1 MLPSGSAVASMRLVK
16 LAKLM
21 NSIVVKLKDL
31 PGLEHIDDG
40 KLSAAEVETAVR
52 RCFAFFP
59 QSATIRVDGET
70 VTIELPEAAAADAA
84 EAVRLCERAGKRAGE
99 GNYRKAVDIY
109 KRALELDPGLLRARR
124 NLAMACVELGEF
136 DEAKDHLV
144 EVLRLDPKDAWSWV
158 VLANHYSKHENDF
171 DTAERFYRRALEAK
185 PNDAWALNG
194 LGALKTER
202 GLPQEALQCF
212 DAAIAANPKFA
223 NAHYAKAM
231 LLHRQGDLPGASD
244 ILKALFRNTEFQ
256 DARSTPV
263 FEGARQLIVEVENE
277 LAKKLESDVF
287 KDLENYRAEV
297 ETLSGFPVR
306 ISDDDMPDGTTAVA
320 QMAWKYGRDY
330 HVIKHTR
337 SAPPHVVQHLVAHEL
352 THIRLESLAR
362 RVAKNKLFATT
373 AATRET
379 AIRSIAGDIRRLEK
393 QGYRHDAITELTLK
407 LVEGMCRFLFNC
419 PLDLIIEHY
428 LRERLPS
435 LRHAQFVSLGK
446 MAVDAANSTLDPE
459 IRKITPRKVLEA
471 GTALNGAAILL
482 DEFNEGATNFTAV
495 YRKQE
500 AFGLSKQLADH
511 WRVRHSQLAPG
522 DEYNLVDEFA
532 DRVGLR
538 DWYEWKPDTS
548 PHETNQNEKPEGT
561 TNPELLKQNHP
572 ASVFFLLDALER
584 YEQLP
589 LRQIKEIA
597 LEIALVGRNGLDYAD
612 VSKKYQLKALPGESF
627 SGLHLMCL
635 MFAGFKRFAPEH
647 DVDMNLEEPFLT
659 ALQLFHARKGSQ

>member
-1 MLPSGSAVASMRLVK
+1 MKSV
-16 LAKLM
+16 
-21 NSIVVKLKDL
+21 VVKLKDL
-31 PGLEHIDDG
+31 PGLENLDIHT
-40 KLSAAEVETAVR
+40 LPPAEIETAVR
-52 RCFAFFP
+52 RCFAFLP
-59 QSATIRVDGET
+59 KNVSIRIAGDVVT
-70 VTIELPEAAAADAA
+70 VEFSEAAAADAA
-84 EAVRLCERAGKRAGE
+84 EALRLFQRAGKWAGE

-109 KRALELDPGLLRARR
+109 KRAIELDPSLLCARR
-124 NLAMACVELGEF
+124 ELAMAYVELEEF
-136 DEAKDHLV
+136 DEAKNHLV

-158 VLANHYSKHENDF
+158 VLANHYSKREKDF
-171 DTAERFYRRALEAK
+171 STAEQFYRRALEAK

-194 LGALKTER
+194 LGGLKVER

-212 DAAIAANPKFA
+212 DAAIVSNPKFA

-231 LLHRQGDLPGASD
+231 LFHRQGDLPAAVET
-244 ILKALFRNTEFQ
+244 LKALFRQAEFQ

-263 FEGARQLIVEVENE
+263 FEGARRLIVEVENE

-306 ISDDDMPDGTTAVA
+306 VVEEEMADGRTAMA
-320 QMAWKYGRDY
+320 QMAWKYGRTY
-330 HVIKHTR
+330 HLIKHTR

-352 THIRLESLAR
+352 THIRLEALAR
-362 RVAKNKLFATT
+362 QISKNKLFATT

-379 AIRSIAGDIRRLEK
+379 AIRSMASDIRRLEK
-393 QGYRHDAITELTLK
+393 QGYPQDSITELALK
-407 LVEGMCRFLFNC
+407 LVEGMCGFLYNC

-435 LRHAQFVSLGK
+435 LKHAQFVSLGK
-446 MAVDAANSTLDPE
+446 MAVDAGHTTMNTE
-459 IRKITPRKVLEA
+459 VRKITPRKILEA
-471 GTALNGAAILL
+471 GTALNGAYAILL
-482 DEFNEGATNFTAV
+482 DEFNEGATSFTAV

-500 AFGLSKQLADH
+500 TFDLSKQLADH
-511 WRVRHSQLAPG
+511 WRVRHSQLEPG
-522 DEYNLVDEFA
+522 DEYDLVDEFA
-532 DRVGLR
+532 DRLGLR
-538 DWYEWKPDTS
+538 QWYEWKTDTV
-548 PHETNQNEKPEGT
+548 PHDTNQTENPEGT

-572 ASVFFLLDALER
+572 PAIWFLLDALER

-597 LEIALVGRNGLDYAD
+597 LEIALLGRNGLDYAD
-612 VSKKYQLKALPGESF
+612 ASKKYRLKALPDESF

-659 ALQLFHARKGSQ
+659 ALQLFQARKGSQ